1 MVGHLIKVNNHD
13 IFGYSRYIDFYRTI
27 VQDAKDDDLFVELGS
42 FLGQSTAALAYFVKQ
57 SQKNIR
63 IDAVD
68 LFEISDFSD
77 EPHAKVIEEH
87 GGDFLEAFK
96 SNMRKADVLDA
107 INIVKASSLEAAA
120 TYADRSIS
128 FVMIDASHKYEDVID
143 DIKAWYPKVKLGGV
157 ISGDDYDWE
166 SVAKAVND
174 TIPNVQVYDR
184 TTWFHIKQTIT
195 L

>member
-1 MVGHLIKVNNHD
+1 
-13 IFGYSRYIDFYRTI
+13 
-27 VQDAKDDDLFVELGS
+27 
-42 FLGQSTAALAYFVKQ
+42 
-57 SQKNIR
+57 
-63 IDAVD
+63 
-68 LFEISDFSD
+68 
-77 EPHAKVIEEH
+77 
-87 GGDFLEAFK
+87 
-96 SNMRKADVLDA
+96 MRKADVIDA